1 MNKLHRILGKYALPL
16 YWMMLG
22 CSVSVGVS
30 GLLESQFENEILSN
44 IAQKIQERS
53 KGLSEEDQIDSAV
66 SLCHYLQIRRSEILG
81 ADTYHSFKATN
92 FRSSLQSFYIGTGA
106 CGYYTLFAARVFLKL
121 GYQPK
126 IVQQR
131 VNNQWGAHIT
141 LALPLKSGEKMI
153 LVDPLFKYTFHDS
166 LNRLSTLQ
174 DVSAHWST
182 YYSKHTPANY
192 KPSYNYQQGWRHT
205 NWDKLGVVSRSAY
218 KILTLVI
225 GKDRTDALS
234 FRMWIIDAYRVQ
246 TILAFLVSGLCI
258 GLIAFRLKS
267 KTT

>member
-1 MNKLHRILGKYALPL
+1 LKTITQLRTLLKANFLWLLLGISLA
-16 YWMMLG
+16 
-22 CSVSVGVS
+22 VGVN

-44 IAQKIQERS
+44 IAEKITEKTKCQ
-53 KGLSEEDQIDSAV
+53 SEEDQIDTAIA
-66 SLCHYLQIRRSEILG
+66 LCYELQASRSEILG
-81 ADTYHSFKATN
+81 GDIYHSFKATN

-131 VNNQWGAHIT
+131 VNNRWGAHIT
-141 LALPLKSGEKMI
+141 LALPLKSGEKII
-153 LVDPLFKYTFHDS
+153 LVDPLFKYTFRDS

-182 YYSKHTPANY
+182 YYSKHIPANY

-234 FRMWIIDAYRVQ
+234 FRMWIIDAYRAQ
-246 TILAFLVSGLCI
+246 SILAFWVSGLCI
-258 GLIAFRLKS
+258 GLIAIRLKS
-267 KTT
+267 KTS